1 MTNPR
6 CGYAGI
12 VGRPNVGKSTLLNHL
27 MGTKLSI
34 TSRKPQTTRIN
45 LLGIST
51 RGQTQIIFV
60 DTPGLRDLRPDPSGR
75 KINRY
80 MSNQAMAAVADV
92 DLAVLLVD
100 ARGWT
105 EADEAVLALIKREGV
120 AAICGI
126 NKIDRLARKDVLLP
140 LMKEIHDKYA
150 FEAIIPMSALH
161 RRGLDDL
168 SAEIAGLMPD
178 GPHVFDS
185 DALTD
190 RPLVFLVAE
199 AIREKLMRQL
209 GDELPHRTTVVV
221 ERYDVGAVITE
232 IDAVIYVERQSQKAI
247 VIGRGG
253 KRLKAIGQEARG
265 NIEDLAGGKVMLNLW
280 VKVQPGWSNN
290 DELLARFGYR

>member
-1 MTNPR
+1 MNKTR

-34 TSRKPQTTRIN
+34 TSRKPQTTRFN
-45 LLGIST
+45 LIGIST
-51 RGQTQIIFV
+51 RDQTQIIFV
-60 DTPGLRDLRPDPSGR
+60 DTPGLLSLGPDPSGR

-80 MSNQAMAAVADV
+80 MSKQAMAAVADV

-105 EADEAVLALIKREGV
+105 EADETVLTLIKREDV
-120 AAICGI
+120 TAICGI
-126 NKIDRLARKDVLLP
+126 NKIDRLVRKDLLLP
-140 LMKEIHDKYA
+140 LINEIQDKHA

-161 RRGLDDL
+161 RQGLDDL
-168 SAEIAGLMPD
+168 SIEIARLMPE
-178 GPHVFDS
+178 GPHLFDS

-221 ERYDVGAVITE
+221 ERYDAGEILTE
-232 IDAVIYVERQSQKAI
+232 VDAVIYVERQSQKAI

-290 DELLARFGYR
+290 DELLTRFGYR

>member
-1 MTNPR
+1 VLPTV
-6 CGYAGI
+6 AI

-178 GPHVFDS
+178 GPHLFDS

>member
-1 MTNPR
+1 MNKTR

-45 LLGIST
+45 LIGIST
-51 RGQTQIIFV
+51 RDQTQIIFV
-60 DTPGLRDLRPDPSGR
+60 DTPGLLSLGPDPSGR

-92 DLAVLLVD
+92 DLAVLLID

-105 EADEAVLALIKREGV
+105 EADETVLTLIKREDV
-120 AAICGI
+120 TAICGI
-126 NKIDRLARKDVLLP
+126 NKIDRLVRKDLLLP
-140 LMKEIHDKYA
+140 LINEIQDKHA

-161 RRGLDDL
+161 RQGLDDL
-168 SAEIAGLMPD
+168 SIEIARLMPE
-178 GPHVFDS
+178 GPHLFDS

-221 ERYDVGAVITE
+221 ERYDAGEILTE
-232 IDAVIYVERQSQKAI
+232 VDAVIYVERQSQKAI

-290 DELLARFGYR
+290 DELLTRFGYR

>member
-1 MTNPR
+1 VTNPR

-178 GPHVFDS
+178 GPHLFDS

>member
-1 MTNPR
+1 MNKTR

-45 LLGIST
+45 LIGIST
-51 RGQTQIIFV
+51 RDQTQIIFV
-60 DTPGLRDLRPDPSGR
+60 DTPGLLSLGPDPSGR

-80 MSNQAMAAVADV
+80 MSKQAMAAVADV

-105 EADEAVLALIKREGV
+105 EADETVLTLIKREDV
-120 AAICGI
+120 TAICGI
-126 NKIDRLARKDVLLP
+126 NKIDRLVRKDLLLP
-140 LMKEIHDKYA
+140 LINEIQDKHA

-161 RRGLDDL
+161 RQGLDDL
-168 SAEIAGLMPD
+168 SIEIARLMPE
-178 GPHVFDS
+178 GPHLFDS

-221 ERYDVGAVITE
+221 ERYDAGEILTE
-232 IDAVIYVERQSQKAI
+232 VDAVIYVERQSQKAI

-290 DELLARFGYR
+290 DELLTRFGYR

>member
-1 MTNPR
+1 MNKTH

-27 MGTKLSI
+27 MGAKLSI

-51 RGQTQIIFV
+51 EDETQIIFV
-60 DTPGLRDLRPDPSGR
+60 DTPGLLGLKRDPSGR
-75 KINRY
+75 KINRF
-80 MSNQAMAAVADV
+80 MTNQATTALADV
-92 DLAVLLVD
+92 DLVVLLVD

-105 EADEAVLALIKREGV
+105 EDDETVLTLIRRESA

-126 NKIDRLARKDVLLP
+126 NKIDRLRRKDLLLP
-140 LMKEIHDKYA
+140 LIDEIQDKYA

-161 RRGLDDL
+161 RTGLEML
-168 SAEIAGLMPD
+168 STEIACRMPE
-178 GPHVFDS
+178 GPHLFDS
-185 DALTD
+185 EILTD

-199 AIREKLMRQL
+199 AIREKVMRQL

-221 ERYDVGAVITE
+221 ERYEVGETITAV
-232 IDAVIYVERQSQKAI
+232 DAVIYVERQTQKAI

-265 NIEDLAGGKVMLNLW
+265 RIEDLADGKVMLNLW

>member
-1 MTNPR
+1 MNKTH

-27 MGTKLSI
+27 MGAKLSI

-51 RGQTQIIFV
+51 KDETQIIFV
-60 DTPGLRDLRPDPSGR
+60 DTPGLLGLKRDPSGR
-75 KINRY
+75 KINRF
-80 MSNQAMAAVADV
+80 MTNQATTALADV
-92 DLAVLLVD
+92 DLVVLLVD

-105 EADEAVLALIKREGV
+105 DDDETVLTLIRRENA

-126 NKIDRLARKDVLLP
+126 NKIDRLGRKDLLLP
-140 LMKEIHDKYA
+140 LIDEIQDKYA

-161 RRGLDDL
+161 RTGLELL
-168 SAEIAGLMPD
+168 STEIACRMPE
-178 GPHVFDS
+178 GPHLFDS
-185 DALTD
+185 EILTD

-199 AIREKLMRQL
+199 AIREKVMRQL

-221 ERYDVGAVITE
+221 ERYEVGETITAV
-232 IDAVIYVERQSQKAI
+232 DAVIYVERQSQKAI

-265 NIEDLAGGKVMLNLW
+265 RIEDLANGKVMLNLW
-280 VKVQPGWSNN
+280 VKVQPGWSNS

>member
-80 MSNQAMAAVADV
+80 MLNQAMAAVADV

-140 LMKEIHDKYA
+140 LMQEIHDKYA

-178 GPHVFDS
+178 GPHLFDS

>member
-80 MSNQAMAAVADV
+80 MLNQAMAAVADV

-178 GPHVFDS
+178 GPHLFDS

>member
-1 MTNPR
+1 
-6 CGYAGI
+6 
-12 VGRPNVGKSTLLNHL
+12 

-34 TSRKPQTTRIN
+34 TSRKPQTTRFN
-45 LLGIST
+45 LIGIST
-51 RGQTQIIFV
+51 RDQTQIIFV
-60 DTPGLRDLRPDPSGR
+60 DTPGLRSLGPDRNGR

-80 MSNQAMAAVADV
+80 MSNQAMAVVEDV

-105 EADEAVLALIKREGV
+105 EADETVLTLIKREDV
-120 AAICGI
+120 TAICGI
-126 NKIDRLARKDVLLP
+126 NKIDRLVRKDVLLP
-140 LMKEIHDKYA
+140 LINEIQDKHA

-161 RRGLDDL
+161 RQGLDDL
-168 SAEIAGLMPD
+168 SAEIARLMPE
-178 GPHVFDS
+178 GPHLFDS

-221 ERYDVGAVITE
+221 ERYDAGEILTE
-232 IDAVIYVERQSQKAI
+232 VDAVIYVERQSQKAI

>member
-140 LMKEIHDKYA
+140 LMQEIHDKYA

-178 GPHVFDS
+178 GPHLFDS

>member
-1 MTNPR
+1 MNKTH

-27 MGTKLSI
+27 MGAKLSI

-51 RGQTQIIFV
+51 EDQTQIIFV
-60 DTPGLRDLRPDPSGR
+60 DTPGLRGRSGR
-75 KINRY
+75 KINRF
-80 MSNQAMAAVADV
+80 MANQATTALADV
-92 DLAVLLVD
+92 DLVVLLVD

-105 EADEAVLALIKREGV
+105 EDDETVLKLIRREGA

-126 NKIDRLARKDVLLP
+126 NKIDRLARKDLLLP
-140 LMKEIHDKYA
+140 LIDEIRDKYA

-161 RRGLDDL
+161 RSGLEEL
-168 SAEIAGLMPD
+168 STEIACRMPE
-178 GPHVFDS
+178 GPHLFDS
-185 DALTD
+185 EVLTD

-199 AIREKLMRQL
+199 AIREKVMRQL

-221 ERYDVGAVITE
+221 ERYEVGETVTE
-232 IDAVIYVERQSQKAI
+232 VDAVIYVERQSQKAI

-253 KRLKAIGQEARG
+253 KRLKSIGQEARG
-265 NIEDLAGGKVMLNLW
+265 NIEDLADGKVMLNLW

-290 DELLARFGYR
+290 DKLLARFGYR

>member
-1 MTNPR
+1 MNKSR

-45 LLGIST
+45 LIGIST
-51 RGQTQIIFV
+51 RDQTQIIFV
-60 DTPGLRDLRPDPSGR
+60 DTPGLLSLGPDPSGR

-92 DLAVLLVD
+92 DLAVLLID

-105 EADEAVLALIKREGV
+105 EADETVLTLIKREDV
-120 AAICGI
+120 TAICGI
-126 NKIDRLARKDVLLP
+126 NKIDRLVRKDLLLP
-140 LMKEIHDKYA
+140 LINEIQDKHA

-161 RRGLDDL
+161 RQGLDDL
-168 SAEIAGLMPD
+168 SIEIARLMPE
-178 GPHVFDS
+178 GPHLFDS

-221 ERYDVGAVITE
+221 ERYDAGEILTE
-232 IDAVIYVERQSQKAI
+232 VDAVIYVERQSQKAI

-290 DELLARFGYR
+290 DELLTRFGYR

>member
-1 MTNPR
+1 VTNPR

-80 MSNQAMAAVADV
+80 MLNQAMAAVADV

-178 GPHVFDS
+178 GPHLFDS

>member
-1 MTNPR
+1 MNKTR

-45 LLGIST
+45 LIGIST
-51 RGQTQIIFV
+51 RDQTQIIFV
-60 DTPGLRDLRPDPSGR
+60 DTPGLLSLGPDPSGR

-105 EADEAVLALIKREGV
+105 EADETVLTLIKREDV
-120 AAICGI
+120 TAICGI
-126 NKIDRLARKDVLLP
+126 NKIDRLVRKDLLLP
-140 LMKEIHDKYA
+140 LINEIQDKHA

-161 RRGLDDL
+161 RQGLDDL
-168 SAEIAGLMPD
+168 SIEIARLMPE
-178 GPHVFDS
+178 GPHLFDS

-221 ERYDVGAVITE
+221 ERYDAGEILTE
-232 IDAVIYVERQSQKAI
+232 VDAVIYVERQSQKAI

-290 DELLARFGYR
+290 DELLTRFGYR

>member
-1 MTNPR
+1 
-6 CGYAGI
+6 
-12 VGRPNVGKSTLLNHL
+12 

-161 RRGLDDL
+161 RRGLDGL

-178 GPHVFDS
+178 GPHLFDS

>member
-1 MTNPR
+1 
-6 CGYAGI
+6 
-12 VGRPNVGKSTLLNHL
+12 

-80 MSNQAMAAVADV
+80 MLNQAMAAVADV

-178 GPHVFDS
+178 GPHLFDS

>member
-1 MTNPR
+1 
-6 CGYAGI
+6 
-12 VGRPNVGKSTLLNHL
+12 

-45 LLGIST
+45 LIGIST
-51 RGQTQIIFV
+51 RDQTQIIFV
-60 DTPGLRDLRPDPSGR
+60 DTPGLLSLGPDPSGR

-80 MSNQAMAAVADV
+80 MSKQAMAAVADV
-92 DLAVLLVD
+92 DLAVLLID

-105 EADEAVLALIKREGV
+105 EADETVLTLIKREDV
-120 AAICGI
+120 TAICGI
-126 NKIDRLARKDVLLP
+126 NKIDRLVRKDLLLP
-140 LMKEIHDKYA
+140 LINEIQDKHA

-161 RRGLDDL
+161 RQGLDDL
-168 SAEIAGLMPD
+168 SIEIARLMPE
-178 GPHVFDS
+178 GPHLFDS

-221 ERYDVGAVITE
+221 ERYDAGEILTE
-232 IDAVIYVERQSQKAI
+232 VDAVIYVERQSQKAI

-290 DELLARFGYR
+290 DELLTRFGYR

>member
-140 LMKEIHDKYA
+140 LMQEIHDKYA

-168 SAEIAGLMPD
+168 SSEIAGLMPD
-178 GPHVFDS
+178 GPHLFDS

>member
-178 GPHVFDS
+178 GPHLFDS

>member
-1 MTNPR
+1 MNKTR

-45 LLGIST
+45 LIGIST
-51 RGQTQIIFV
+51 RDQTQIIFV
-60 DTPGLRDLRPDPSGR
+60 DTPGLLSLGPDPSGR

-80 MSNQAMAAVADV
+80 MSKQAMAAVADV
-92 DLAVLLVD
+92 DLAVLLID

-105 EADEAVLALIKREGV
+105 EADETVLTLIKREDV
-120 AAICGI
+120 TAICGI
-126 NKIDRLARKDVLLP
+126 NKIDRLVRKDLLLP
-140 LMKEIHDKYA
+140 LINEIQDKHA

-161 RRGLDDL
+161 RQGLDDL
-168 SAEIAGLMPD
+168 SIEIARLMPE
-178 GPHVFDS
+178 GPHLFDS

-221 ERYDVGAVITE
+221 ERYDAGEILTE
-232 IDAVIYVERQSQKAI
+232 VDAVIYVERQSQKAI

-290 DELLARFGYR
+290 DELLTRFGYR

>member
-1 MTNPR
+1 M
-6 CGYAGI
+6 
-12 VGRPNVGKSTLLNHL
+12 
-27 MGTKLSI
+27 
-34 TSRKPQTTRIN
+34 N

-51 RGQTQIIFV
+51 QAQTQVIFV
-60 DTPGLRDLRPDPSGR
+60 DTPGLRDLGPDRSGR
-75 KINRY
+75 RINRY
-80 MSNQAMAAVADV
+80 MSKQAMAAVADV

-105 EADEAVLALIKREGV
+105 EADETVLALIKREGV

-126 NKIDRLARKDVLLP
+126 NKIDRLVRKDALLP
-140 LMKEIHDKYA
+140 LINEIQGKHA
-150 FEAIIPMSALH
+150 FEAIIPISALH

-178 GPHVFDS
+178 GPHLFDA

-209 GDELPHRTTVVV
+209 GDELPHRATVVV
-221 ERYDVGAVITE
+221 ERYEVGAVITE
-232 IDAVIYVERQSQKAI
+232 VDAVIYVERQSQKAI
-247 VIGRGG
+247 VIGRSG
-253 KRLKAIGQEARG
+253 KRLKAIGQEARAT
-265 NIEDLAGGKVMLNLW
+265 IEDLAGGKVMLNLW

-290 DELLARFGYR
+290 DELLTRFGYR

>member
-1 MTNPR
+1 MNKTR

-12 VGRPNVGKSTLLNHL
+12 VGRPDVGKSTLLNHL

-45 LLGIST
+45 LIGIST
-51 RGQTQIIFV
+51 RDQTQIIFV
-60 DTPGLRDLRPDPSGR
+60 DTPGLLSLGPDPSGR

-80 MSNQAMAAVADV
+80 MSKQAMAAVADV
-92 DLAVLLVD
+92 DLAVLLID

-105 EADEAVLALIKREGV
+105 EADETVLTLIKREDV
-120 AAICGI
+120 TAICGI
-126 NKIDRLARKDVLLP
+126 NKIDRLVRKDLLLP
-140 LMKEIHDKYA
+140 LINEIQDKHA

-161 RRGLDDL
+161 RQGLDDL
-168 SAEIAGLMPD
+168 SIEIARLMPE
-178 GPHVFDS
+178 GPHLFDS

-221 ERYDVGAVITE
+221 ERYDAGEILTE
-232 IDAVIYVERQSQKAI
+232 VDAVIYVERQSQKAI

-290 DELLARFGYR
+290 DELLTRFGYR